1 MRRLLVSFLLA
12 AAVACAVNP
21 VTGRRELS
29 LVSESQEIEMGRQGA
44 ADVVRSIGAYPD
56 SAAQALVT
64 RVGLKLAALSERP
77 DLPWTFTVVDDP
89 AINAFAL
96 PGGFIFVTRGIMTH
110 FNSEGELAAV
120 LGHEIGHVTAR
131 HSVRQI
137 SRAQV
142 AQLGLG
148 IGMILSEDIA
158 KFGGLA
164 SQGLGLVF
172 LKFSRDDES
181 QADRLGFKYALQAGY
196 DVRAMADVF
205 QMLERVS
212 AQAGSQG
219 KLPEWLSTHPDPENR
234 FARTQQWLDTLHTD
248 LSRATL
254 NHDGY
259 LQTVNGMVYGVNPR
273 QGFFRGELF
282 LHPDLKFQLQ
292 FPQGWKTQ
300 NQAQAVL
307 GVSPGQDA
315 IVELSLAGQVTP
327 AQASAQFLSQQGI
340 RAGQSSQNPI
350 NGNPAVTTA
359 FEAQSDQTALRG
371 LVAFISYD
379 GSTYRIL
386 GYTAADRI
394 ATYNNDFLG
403 SVSSFRRLTDQS
415 ALSVVPN
422 RIETVRLPRAMTLA
436 QFYAQYPSTV
446 PVEQIALI
454 NAVQPGETIP
464 SGRLVKRV
472 R

>member
-44 ADVVRSIGAYPD
+44 ADVVQSIGAYPD

-64 RVGLKLAALSERP
+64 RVGMKLAALSERP

-234 FARTQQWLDTLHTD
+234 FARTRQWLDTLHTD

-292 FPQGWKTQ
+292 FPRGWNTQ

-327 AQASAQFLSQQGI
+327 AQASTQFLSQQGI

-371 LVAFISYD
+371 LVAFVSYD

-422 RIETVRLPRAMTLA
+422 RIETVRVPRAMTLE
-436 QFYAQYPSTV
+436 QFYARYPSTV

-454 NAVQPGETIP
+454 NALQAGDTIP